1 MQSLPGKDIC
11 TTVFITALFTL
22 AKIWKPCKGPW
33 TNEWI
38 KEMWCVHIMEY
49 HSTTKKGGNP
59 NMYDNMDG
67 L

>member
-1 MQSLPGKDIC
+1 MHHSVHCSIIYTNYLHIISK
-11 TTVFITALFTL
+11 T
-22 AKIWKPCKGPW
+22 WKPRKGPW

-59 NMYDNMDG
+59 NIYDNMDG